1 MAKKKIS
8 PLDEAKLKFDE
19 TGLPEDELVYL
30 RLLAEEKAEAAPQ
43 VKNETLGLADAI
55 IKAVNKHS
63 KPLSRPTKQY
73 LDKLIKCDEV
83 ILERSEKD
91 PSKLTLVETIREGV
105 PMSEKNLIKYNQSI
119 LTQTRAKVLIP
130 QENKEKFIAAISKR
144 IKDETKKD

>member
-1 MAKKKIS
+1 MAKKQLT
-8 PLDEAKLKFDE
+8 PLQEAKKQFEE

-30 RLLAEEKAEAAPQ
+30 RLMASEKEEAEPKPN
-43 VKNETLGLADAI
+43 NETLGLADAI
-55 IKAVNKHS
+55 IKAVSKSS
-63 KPLSRPTKQY
+63 KPLSRPTKQH

-91 PSKLTLVETIREGV
+91 QSKLTLVETIREGV